1 MLVNNSKEFEKQ
13 IGYTFQDRQLLE
25 KALTHS
31 SYIKETGQSRL
42 NDNERL
48 EFLGDAFFDAII
60 GEALY
65 RALPQA
71 EEGTLTKMRASI
83 VCEKSLAEA
92 GRRLKIGQHM
102 SFSRGEEKCG
112 GRDRSSI
119 LADAMEAVIGAV
131 YLDGGY
137 ERARTFVLEVFRE
150 ALADAG
156 KGKLSNRDYKSELQ
170 ERLQGKGILDIRYV
184 LEKEEGPD
192 HDKTFSVR
200 LDVRGKSAGRGTGKS
215 KKLAEQNAAK
225 DAIERGMN
233 VL

>member
-1 MLVNNSKEFEKQ
+1 MNNSKEFEKK
-13 IGYTFQDRQLLE
+13 IGYTFRDRQLLD

-31 SYIKETGQSRL
+31 SYVKENGQSRL

-48 EFLGDAFFDAII
+48 EFLGDAFFDAVI

-83 VCEKSLAEA
+83 VCEKSLAQA
-92 GRRLKIGQHM
+92 GRRLGIGRHM
-102 SFSRGEEKCG
+102 LFSRGEEKCG
-112 GRDRSSI
+112 GRDRASI
-119 LADAMEAVIGAV
+119 LADAMEAVIGAI

-137 ERARTFVLEVFRE
+137 EQAKAFVLKIFKED
-150 ALADAG
+150 LQDAG
-156 KGKLSNRDYKSELQ
+156 RGKLSNRDYKSELQ
-170 ERLQGKGILDIRYV
+170 EQLQANGILNIRYV

-200 LDVRGKSAGRGTGKS
+200 LDIRGEAAGRGTGKS

>member
-1 MLVNNSKEFEKQ
+1 MNNSNEFEKC
-13 IGYTFQDRQLLE
+13 IGYTFREKELLE

-31 SYIKETGQSRL
+31 SYVKETGQSRL

-65 RALPQA
+65 RMLPTA
-71 EEGTLTKMRASI
+71 EEGKLTKIRASI
-83 VCEKSLAEA
+83 VCEKSLAQA
-92 GRRLKIGQHM
+92 GRKLGIGSCIH
-102 SFSRGEEKCG
+102 FSRGEEKCG
-112 GRDRSSI
+112 GRDRDSI
-119 LADAMEAVIGAV
+119 LADAMEAVIGAI

-137 ERARTFVLEVFRE
+137 EEAKKFVLTIFDEE
-150 ALADAG
+150 LNDAG
-156 KGKLSNRDYKSELQ
+156 RGKLNNRDYKSAVQ
-170 ERLQGKGILDIRYV
+170 EYLQGKGILDIRYV

-200 LDVRGKSAGRGTGKS
+200 LDVQGSTVGRGTGKS
-215 KKLAEQNAAK
+215 KKLAEQKAAR
-225 DAIERGMN
+225 DAMERGMD